1 MKKVFLFI
9 VIAFSLLLC
18 SCVEYEY
25 KVVDGK
31 RIEILKSNIDIDI
44 RYVEFDGHEYVYLNA
59 KYGRSLCHSPKCKC
73 LIEYK
78 K

>member
-1 MKKVFLFI
+1 MKKIFLFI
-9 VIAFSLLLC
+9 VIACSLLLY

-44 RYVEFDGHEYVYLNA
+44 RYVEFDGHEYVYL
-59 KYGRSLCHSPKCKC
+59 KKGYGSLCHSPKCKC

>member
-9 VIAFSLLLC
+9 LIACSLLLC
-18 SCVEYEY
+18 SCMEDEY
-25 KVVDGK
+25 KVVNGK
-31 RIEILKSNIDIDI
+31 RIEILKSNIDVDI
-44 RYVEFDGHEYVYLNA
+44 KYVEFDGHEYVYFDGV
-59 KYGRSLCHSPKCKC
+59 YGKSLCHSPKCKC